1 MRSNVQ
7 PAVKTAKTFWTI
19 TLPLPVAMIH
29 KQKTRCVPARVRS
42 KDSGS
47 AKLLVHVS
55 DSQEER
61 DCEERKWMHL
71 RHMIAND
78 LLERGVSSMTL
89 FEFQKLSL
97 GSDQVPNQSRA
108 DPCKGLAEKRLCVKA
123 CRRSERGKAS
133 SQMQPL
139 LTREKDF
146 FREIDFCGGHQP
158 QRSADSF
165 QANSLCRTCKYLI
178 DILPKESAGKI

>member
-1 MRSNVQ
+1 MCLQ
-7 PAVKTAKTFWTI
+7 HCIQTI
-19 TLPLPVAMIH
+19 TGWAFSSRSGLEAILSSSPSAAAGLKIQHAFECATSRQDCQDFLDSYVAIAGGDDSQTEDKMR
-29 KQKTRCVPARVRS
+29 QACGFPARVRS

-108 DPCKGLAEKRLCVKA
+108 DPWKGLAEKKLCVSVA
-123 CRRSERGKAS
+123 FLA
-133 SQMQPL
+133 
-139 LTREKDF
+139 
-146 FREIDFCGGHQP
+146 
-158 QRSADSF
+158 
-165 QANSLCRTCKYLI
+165 
-178 DILPKESAGKI
+178 